1 MKTIY
6 FDCAMGAAG
15 DMLTAALLELAPD
28 REAALAKLNAL
39 GVPGVRFA
47 AAKTVKCGIT
57 GTQMTVTVD
66 GEEED
71 AGGHAHHHEHGGCGH
86 RHDHVRE
93 DMGAHG
99 HEHDK
104 HGRCHDLHH
113 DHGHRHVHRG
123 MADIEA
129 VVGGLNASESVRSQ
143 VLKVYGL
150 IAAAESAVH
159 GVPVTE
165 IHFHEVGAL
174 DAVADIA
181 AVCTLMEDLAPRRVL
196 ASPVNVGGGHVRCAH
211 GVMPVPAPA
220 TALLLRG
227 VPMYGGRV
235 SAELCTPTGAA
246 LLKHFVADFCP
257 MPVMTVSSI
266 GYGMGKKDFEAA
278 NCVRAVLGESE

>member
-15 DMLTAALLELAPD
+15 DMLTAALLELTPD

-47 AAKTVKCGIT
+47 AAKAVRRGIA

-66 GEEED
+66 GEEEGEGSAHGHGHCCEHGHNHEHKAHCRD
-71 AGGHAHHHEHGGCGH
+71 RDHEHRRHAHH
-86 RHDHVRE
+86 
-93 DMGAHG
+93 
-99 HEHDK
+99 
-104 HGRCHDLHH
+104 
-113 DHGHRHVHRG
+113 G

-129 VVGGLNASESVRSQ
+129 IVNGLNASENVRSQ
-143 VLKVYGL
+143 ILEVYEL

-181 AVCTLMEDLAPRRVL
+181 AVCTLMAELAPRRVI

-227 VPMYGGRV
+227 VPMYGGHV
-235 SAELCTPTGAA
+235 SGELCTPTGAA
-246 LLKHFVADFCP
+246 LLKRFVSDFGA

-278 NCVRAVLGESE
+278 NCVRAFLGESE

>member
-47 AAKTVKCGIT
+47 AAKGVKCGIT

-66 GEEED
+66 GEEEGAD
-71 AGGHAHHHEHGGCGH
+71 GHAHHHEHCGCGC
-86 RHDHVRE
+86 RHEH
-93 DMGAHG
+93 GG
-99 HEHDK
+99 HEHS
-104 HGRCHDLHH
+104 HDH

-123 MADIEA
+123 MADIET
-129 VVGGLNASESVRSQ
+129 VVNGLNVSESVRAQ
-143 VLKVYGL
+143 VLEVYKI

-165 IHFHEVGAL
+165 IHFHEIGAL

-196 ASPVNVGGGHVRCAH
+196 ASAVNVGSGHVHCAH

-220 TALLLRG
+220 TALILRG
-227 VPMYGGRV
+227 VPIYGGHENG
-235 SAELCTPTGAA
+235 ELCTPTGAA
-246 LLKHFVADFCP
+246 LLRHFVSDFRP

-278 NCVRAVLGESE
+278 NCVRAFLGESE

>member
-47 AAKTVKCGIT
+47 AAKGVKCGIT

-66 GEEED
+66 GEEEG
-71 AGGHAHHHEHGGCGH
+71 AGEGGHHHEHCGGACGH
-86 RHDHVRE
+86 
-93 DMGAHG
+93 AG
-99 HEHDK
+99 HEHS
-104 HGRCHDLHH
+104 H
-113 DHGHRHVHRG
+113 DHNHGHHHVHRG
-123 MADIEA
+123 MADIET

-143 VLKVYGL
+143 VLEVYRI
-150 IAAAESAVH
+150 IAEAESAVH

-174 DAVADIA
+174 DAIADIA

-196 ASPVNVGGGHVRCAH
+196 ASAVNVGSGHVHCAH
-211 GVMPVPAPA
+211 GIMPVPAPA
-220 TALLLRG
+220 AALILRG
-227 VPMYGGRV
+227 VPIYGGHENG
-235 SAELCTPTGAA
+235 ELCTPTGAA
-246 LLKHFVADFCP
+246 LLRHFVSDFGA

-278 NCVRAVLGESE
+278 NCVRAFLGESE